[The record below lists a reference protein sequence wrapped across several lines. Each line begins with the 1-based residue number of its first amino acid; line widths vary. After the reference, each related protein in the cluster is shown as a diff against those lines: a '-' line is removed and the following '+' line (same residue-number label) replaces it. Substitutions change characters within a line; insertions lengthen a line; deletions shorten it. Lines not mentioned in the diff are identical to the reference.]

1 MINKKGVALVI
12 ANSAYI
18 TQPKL
23 KSCKKDG
30 EDMRGALERLNFDVF
45 FAENQNRAELFNI
58 ISEFLKNADL
68 YSTVL
73 LYYTGHG
80 VQIDG
85 ENYFVPIDC
94 TYNPIKA
101 IFVATQLVGMRV
113 VQDYMDAHPEK
124 NNIMILDAC
133 RSEPGFARDIV
144 GTGLAEMKAGSGTF
158 VAFATAPNKTAG
170 CAADENGNGFYTEC
184 LLRHIE
190 QPNIKIE
197 DMFKEVRKDV
207 IALTKGA
214 QIPWENTS
222 LKNDFYFNIMTRDG
236 YAQNTWYRNL
246 GEKENTPMPQ
256 VIGVYSH
263 VHPEDCAVLK
273 QFVGQVKE
281 GKATSLSKEVRI
293 NRGNGKYSWTSINV
307 MVRDYRP
314 QDGVIEMLCINYDI
328 TPLKETEQKLII
340 ARDKA
345 EELDRLKSA
354 FLANMSHEIRTPLNS
369 IVGFSSLLAETDD
382 REERQEY
389 IKIVETNNELL
400 LQLVSD
406 ILDLSKIESGTFDF
420 VRSDLDV
427 NESCMKIIK
436 SMEMKV
442 PETVDLVFEK
452 YMPDCH
458 IYTDKNRFMQVITNF
473 INNALKFTKQGTI
486 ALGYEQTAPHEI
498 KFYVRDTGFGIP
510 KEKIDSIFERF
521 VKLNTFVQGTGLG
534 LSICKSLVS
543 QMGGKIGVES
553 TEGEGSCFWFTHPY

>member
-45 FAENQNRAELFNI
+45 FAENQNREELFNI

-101 IFVATQLVGMRV
+101 IFVATQLVGMKV

-184 LLRHIE
+184 LFRHIE

-222 LKNDFYFNIMTRDG
+222 LKNDFYFNIMTRDQIDDWI
-236 YAQNTWYRNL
+236 YKTVRNAYSAETLIDLSIKINCNISDVMRIYNRQKSEKPGGIYFSSDDEFEKFILRQVLDL
-246 GEKENTPMPQ
+246 GFTF
-256 VIGVYSH
+256 
-263 VHPEDCAVLK
+263 D
-273 QFVGQVKE
+273 
-281 GKATSLSKEVRI
+281 
-293 NRGNGKYSWTSINV
+293 
-307 MVRDYRP
+307 DYRWRYKGNP
-314 QDGVIEMLCINYDI
+314 VVMGEFYH
-328 TPLKETEQKLII
+328 TSSF
-340 ARDKA
+340 AS
-345 EELDRLKSA
+345 KS
-354 FLANMSHEIRTPLNS
+354 
-369 IVGFSSLLAETDD
+369 
-382 REERQEY
+382 
-389 IKIVETNNELL
+389 
-400 LQLVSD
+400 
-406 ILDLSKIESGTFDF
+406 
-420 VRSDLDV
+420 
-427 NESCMKIIK
+427 
-436 SMEMKV
+436 
-442 PETVDLVFEK
+442 
-452 YMPDCH
+452 
-458 IYTDKNRFMQVITNF
+458 
-473 INNALKFTKQGTI
+473 
-486 ALGYEQTAPHEI
+486 
-498 KFYVRDTGFGIP
+498 
-510 KEKIDSIFERF
+510 
-521 VKLNTFVQGTGLG
+521 
-534 LSICKSLVS
+534 
-543 QMGGKIGVES
+543 
-553 TEGEGSCFWFTHPY
+553 